1 MYDHPFQWGSKR
13 TGPDLARVGGRYSDG
28 WHVAHLADPR
38 SVVPESI
45 MPGYPF
51 LAETPLRLPDV
62 AAHLSTNRTIGV
74 PYSDEMIERAAQDL
88 AAQANPDS
96 DGAAEV
102 AERYPGAVVSNFD
115 GNAARLSELDAM
127 IAYLQV
133 LGTLVDF
140 EAYQPEANYR

>member
-1 MYDHPFQWGSKR
+1 MD
-13 TGPDLARVGGRYSDG
+13 
-28 WHVAHLADPR
+28 DPR

-51 LAETPLRLPDV
+51 LAETPLRVHDI
-62 AAHLSTNRTIGV
+62 AAHLSANRTIGV
-74 PYSDEMIERAAQDL
+74 PYSDEMIEMAVQDI
-88 AAQANPDS
+88 AAQADPDS
-96 DGAAEV
+96 DGADAV

-115 GNAARLSELDAM
+115 GKPGQLTELDAVV
-127 IAYLQV
+127 AYLQM